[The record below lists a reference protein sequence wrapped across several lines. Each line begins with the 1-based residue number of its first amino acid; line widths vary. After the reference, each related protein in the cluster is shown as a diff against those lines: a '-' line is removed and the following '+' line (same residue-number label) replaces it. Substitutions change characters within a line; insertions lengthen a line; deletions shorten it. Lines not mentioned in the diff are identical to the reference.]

1 MARKAVGIKDV
12 AREAGVSVTTV
23 SHVLNDVESARA
35 SDETRE
41 RVKSTAERLGYGA
54 NRIAR
59 SLRRQQ
65 SEMIGLL
72 SEEIA
77 TTPHAGRII
86 LGAQEAAQRRGLTL
100 VLINTSRDQVDIQ
113 RDSDALLRQQV
124 DGVLY
129 ATMYHRTI
137 DLPDSL
143 RSVPTVLIDSTTPD
157 GSVPSVVPDEEGGAF
172 AAVRE
177 LIDHGHRRIGFVTNV
192 DDVPATRGRLAGYGR
207 ALAEAGIPFDAQLV
221 VSEQSETPGG
231 YEAARELLD
240 RDDRP
245 TGLFCYND
253 RMAMG
258 AYHAASELGLRIPTD
273 LSIVGF
279 DNQELIA
286 EGLYPALTTV
296 ALPHYEMGEWALGA
310 LADLI
315 DPHAAHV
322 SSSEPAPGSLVH
334 ETVVLPCP
342 IVRRKSVAPP
352 RPEGEAHRA

>member
-23 SHVLNDVESARA
+23 SHILNDVEFARA

-86 LGAQEAAQRRGLTL
+86 LGAQEAARKRGLTL
-100 VLINTSRDQVDIQ
+100 VLINTSRDELDIQ
-113 RDSDALLRQQV
+113 RDTDALLRQQV

-129 ATMYHRTI
+129 ATMYHREI
-137 DLPDSL
+137 DLPRSL
-143 RSVPTVLIDSTTPD
+143 RSVPTVLIDSTSHD
-157 GSVPSVVPDEEGGAF
+157 GSVPSVVPDEEGGAYV
-172 AAVRE
+172 AVDE
-177 LIDHGHRRIGFVTNV
+177 LIGHGHRRIGFVTNS
-192 DDVPATRGRLAGYGR
+192 DDVPATRGRLAGYRR
-207 ALAEAGIPFDAQLV
+207 ALAEAGVEFDPALV
-221 VSEQSETPGG
+221 VAEQSETPGG
-231 YEAARELLD
+231 YKAALAVLD
-240 RDDRP
+240 RDDADRP
-245 TGLFCYND
+245 TALFCYND

-258 AYHAASELGLRIPTD
+258 AYRAAAELGLRIPAD

-296 ALPHYEMGEWALGA
+296 ALPHFEMGEWALGA
-310 LADLI
+310 LAELMVGDA
-315 DPHAAHV
+315 DSATKD
-322 SSSEPAPGSLVH
+322 SYQPA
-334 ETVVLPCP
+334 VLSCP
-342 IVRRKSVAPP
+342 LVRRDSVAAP
-352 RPEGEAHRA
+352 RPVGGSAGD